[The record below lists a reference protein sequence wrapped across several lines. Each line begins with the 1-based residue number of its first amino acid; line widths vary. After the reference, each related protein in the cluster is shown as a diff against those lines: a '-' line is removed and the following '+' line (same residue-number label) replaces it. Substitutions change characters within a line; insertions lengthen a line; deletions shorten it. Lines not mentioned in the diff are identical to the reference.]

1 MEARH
6 LLRGW
11 NMSAD
16 RRKEEGEVGQGVP
29 LPVAPVVEQLDELVG
44 NTPLVKLDRI
54 GDDDGPPIY
63 VKLENLNPSG
73 SIRDRYVAEIL
84 ERAVAAGTLVAG
96 DTVALAGL
104 DDSAVAAGVIGN
116 ILKVKTRIFTP
127 EGSSERL
134 QGLIEK
140 QGSHVVW
147 TEADK
152 GLRGAVEEA
161 AAWSRKRADRMYVDG
176 YRREAV
182 RDAYAGMAAEIL
194 RALEGRTL
202 GAFITSI
209 STGGTFRHVA
219 RELRETRPT
228 LNVGGAIL
236 GELELPEL
244 KEHRFNSLERFSVQD
259 AFQWRDRVARNEGV
273 LLSPKG
279 GACVG
284 LAVELQS
291 KIAAEEAL
299 VVLNPDSG
307 QRYLGWEE
315 QISYSGS
322 AMAAGN

>member
-1 MEARH
+1 
-6 LLRGW
+6 
-11 NMSAD
+11 MSSNRQD
-16 RRKEEGEVGQGVP
+16 EEGTGEVGAGLRVT
-29 LPVAPVVEQLDELVG
+29 APVVERLDELVG
-44 NTPLVKLDRI
+44 NTPLVKLDRT
-54 GDDDGPPIY
+54 GDAQGPPIY

-104 DDSAVAAGVIGN
+104 DDSAVAAGTIAN
-116 ILKVKTRIFTP
+116 ILGVKTRIFAP
-127 EGSSERL
+127 EKTRTRL
-134 QGLIEK
+134 LELIEK
-140 QGSHVVW
+140 QGSAVVW
-147 TEADK
+147 TPEEE
-152 GLRGAVEEA
+152 GLRGAVDRA

-194 RALEGRTL
+194 RALKGETL

-236 GELELPEL
+236 GELELPEF
-244 KEHRFNSLERFSVQD
+244 KEHRFNSLERFSVEQ
-259 AFQWRDRVARNEGV
+259 AFQWRDQVARKEGL

-291 KIAAEEAL
+291 KIETSEPL

-307 QRYLGWEE
+307 QRYLGWEDE
-315 QISYSGS
+315 LIESDRVLG
-322 AMAAGN
+322 AGW